1 MPHLSTVKRYTPSLE
16 TVWQEWHREQRVRK
30 LRAKREADAQERA
43 AKGLPPRQRIPDNS
57 TPWLD
62 HEPRS
67 LAELI
72 FISDKIREHNE
83 QWMEAFKPSSKI

>member
-1 MPHLSTVKRYTPSLE
+1 MKRHTPSLE

-30 LRAKREADAQERA
+30 IRLKREAEDRERA
-43 AKGLPPRQRIPDNS
+43 EKGLPPRQRIPDNS

-67 LAELI
+67 LADL
-72 FISDKIREHNE
+72 FYVSDQITKHSRE
-83 QWMEAFKPSSKI
+83 WMEVFKPLSRS